1 MGIRCVKVATASR
14 KTIVLVSGMRDNAC
28 RERIADA
35 LARVRGVRDVEVSL
49 MRGRAVVCHDGQCKT
64 DELVLAVKRSGYSA
78 SLGDDGF
85 SS

>member
-1 MGIRCVKVATASR
+1 MTPAAR
-14 KTIVLVSGMRDNAC
+14 KTVVLIGGMRDNAC

-35 LARVRGVRDVEVSL
+35 LGRVKGVSDVEVSL

-78 SLGDDGF
+78 TLRGDGA